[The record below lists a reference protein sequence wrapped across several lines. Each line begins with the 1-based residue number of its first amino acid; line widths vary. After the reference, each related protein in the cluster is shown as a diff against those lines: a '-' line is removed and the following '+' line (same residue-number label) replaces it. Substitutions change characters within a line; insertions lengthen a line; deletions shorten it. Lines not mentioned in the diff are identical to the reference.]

1 LLDLAAQ
8 SRQFLSLSCAQTPLA
23 GQGLTCITGGL
34 AYPILNGLRGDLEL
48 SGELGWRS
56 ASPNQFNYLLAK
68 FSRIGRMGFGHVDS
82 LKAKY

>member
-23 GQGLTCITGGL
+23 GQGLTRITGSL
-34 AYPILNGLRGDLEL
+34 AYPILNSLRGDPEL
-48 SGELGWRS
+48 SGQLARRP
-56 ASPNQFNYLLAK
+56 ASPNQFNYLMAE
-68 FSRIGRMGFGHVDS
+68 FSGIGRMCFGHVDS